1 MGLFR
6 RHWLI
11 GFHHF
16 FCSCA
21 QNSITTNKG
30 CSIVVTHFIMNLFF
44 SGALKFLGIVLVDG
58 SVHTRKLHGKKLR
71 AHENIK

>member
-1 MGLFR
+1 
-6 RHWLI
+6 
-11 GFHHF
+11 
-16 FCSCA
+16 
-21 QNSITTNKG
+21 
-30 CSIVVTHFIMNLFF
+30 MNLFF